1 MNANPKAR
9 GGINHVISQLTI
21 KGHITPDDAEHLK
34 REIGYGRIH
43 GFRHLAEYCSA
54 WGWIGNY
61 DYNQIV
67 EYGKKFGESYIR
79 PFGSSEVPVEKDN

>member
-1 MNANPKAR
+1 MNTNVKTR

-34 REIGYGRIH
+34 REIGYGRII
-43 GFRHLAEYCSA
+43 GFRHLAEWLVA
-54 WGWIGNY
+54 WGFIGTR

-67 EYGKKFGESYIR
+67 EYGKKFGEY
-79 PFGSSEVPVEKDN
+79 